1 MHNIQYMLDINHII
15 QTGGVLAVGLI
26 IFAETGL
33 LLGFF
38 LPGDTLL
45 IAAGVFAAQG
55 HLPLPVLIPVAV
67 LAAILGYQ
75 CGYLIGCRA
84 GVRLFKNE
92 EGLLRKENLERTEA
106 FFKKHGRKTVLFARF
121 IVVIRTIIP
130 LVAGMGKM
138 DKRKFLAYNI
148 VGGVLWVTSVT
159 LAAYWLGKRVPN
171 LDSFIVGAVLLAIL
185 ITSGTAVYGLIKNRS
200 SRKEFMAAMRE
211 ELRILFK
218 R

>member
-1 MHNIQYMLDINHII
+1 
-15 QTGGVLAVGLI
+15 
-26 IFAETGL
+26 
-33 LLGFF
+33 

-55 HLPLPVLIPVAV
+55 HLPLPLLIPVAV

-75 CGYLIGCRA
+75 CGYLIGSRA